1 MTKILMSFQP
11 KWVAKILDGE
21 KLFEV
26 RKHQFK
32 TGDEI
37 YMYCT
42 KDRKHSYAV
51 CEYQKGKVVAKYVV
65 GDVIE
70 STAVHIGQYA
80 TELRKKACV
89 IVEELIPY
97 VGGFDKTNK
106 PLYFHEITNL
116 QIFDKPKEL
125 GEFKRIRDYDLH
137 DGIYKEPIYE
147 TITKA
152 PRNFIYVEESG

>member
-21 KLFEV
+21 KTIEV

-42 KDRKHSYAV
+42 KDRKYSYAV
-51 CEYQKGKVVAKYVV
+51 REYQKGKVVAKYVV
-65 GDVIE
+65 GEVYKIE
-70 STAVHIGQYA
+70 VDSEQHKFWSKKETCMSLDDFIVHCGGNDLYA
-80 TELRKKACV
+80 
-89 IVEELIPY
+89 
-97 VGGFDKTNK
+97 
-106 PLYFHEITNL
+106 HEITNL

-152 PRNFIYVEESG
+152 PRNFIYVEESE